1 MGIFKIELENLCWI
15 DGTLDNPK
23 DLCLHGDVTVQ
34 IGDETF
40 KYNATVSATALYL
53 LKTVSQN
60 HIIYKENQMLP
71 CCGDLLIANDDL
83 SNVDIYGCPN
93 GIDWTVIHNGG
104 NVKIVT
110 ENNKETIVN
119 INDYIEEV
127 YKFAD
132 KVDSFYKKCTAKI
145 LPDDEFDR
153 NGYIAFWNEWNRRR
167 NK

>member
-127 YKFAD
+127 YKLAD
-132 KVDSFYKKCTAKI
+132 KVDSFYKKCTNKI
-145 LPDDEFDR
+145 LPDDEFNR
-153 NGYIAFWNEWNRRR
+153 NGYIAF
-167 NK
+167 